1 MYTNEGSVNS
11 VHNESSV
18 DNVDRD
24 MRDLV
29 DFVIKESNKGK
40 SYFYSKDL
48 SYSGF
53 EMFCNSLSAI
63 SSSGTGVLY
72 KAAYKTA
79 EAAFLDNKPLSETEI
94 LHVIVSSYYPSFSV
108 VTEGDFRET
117 NILDFAYFLYR
128 NVDRKY
134 FLPMLQEYNYDKN
147 YFSLLV
153 DNNTFEVFCENQ
165 ESGLE
170 NNLLDSFLPCLHLQT
185 DFDIKI
191 SLTGYNFH
199 KKPEGITA
207 KNIIIGSTKFLES
220 KL

>member
-18 DNVDRD
+18 DNIDRD

-29 DFVIKESNKGK
+29 DFVIKESNKGE

-79 EAAFLDNKPLSETEI
+79 EAAFLDNKPL
-94 LHVIVSSYYPSFSV
+94 
-108 VTEGDFRET
+108 
-117 NILDFAYFLYR
+117 
-128 NVDRKY
+128 K
-134 FLPMLQEYNYDKN
+134 
-147 YFSLLV
+147 
-153 DNNTFEVFCENQ
+153 
-165 ESGLE
+165 
-170 NNLLDSFLPCLHLQT
+170 
-185 DFDIKI
+185 
-191 SLTGYNFH
+191 
-199 KKPEGITA
+199 
-207 KNIIIGSTKFLES
+207 
-220 KL
+220 